1 MAAQTAL
8 KDPEFIT
15 PGSSKGLLDIFS
27 RRYLLLLLLRKGMR
41 TRYYGSVLGWLW
53 SYLRPAAQFLMYF
66 LVIGVILKVNRGI
79 PSFPVYLFAGIVAVN
94 LFSEVLRN
102 TTGSITDNS
111 SLVRKIYFPREL
123 FPVAATGVA
132 LVHFLPQA
140 ALLVAVGLVLG
151 WTIGW
156 LQVFAFVAGMLIIV
170 LFALG
175 LGLLFGAIN
184 VSYRDSKN
192 IVDIILMFS
201 TWASPVLYSW
211 QMVHDRAPTWLFDLY
226 MLNPM
231 TTAIELFHDA
241 FWLPLAPDAARPE
254 NLMLN
259 TGLGLGIAVFTLF
272 IGQLVFRRL
281 EVHFAQNL

>member
-1 MAAQTAL
+1 MAAQTVL
-8 KDPEFIT
+8 KDPEFMT
-15 PGSSKGLLDIFS
+15 PGSGKGLLDIFS
-27 RRYLLLLLLRKGMR
+27 RRYLLSLLLRKGMR
-41 TRYYGSVLGWLW
+41 TRYYGSLLGWLW

-79 PSFPVYLFAGIVAVN
+79 PEFPVYLFAGIVAVN

-140 ALLVAVGLVLG
+140 ALLLTVGLFLG

-156 LQVFAFVAGMLIIV
+156 MQVFAFVAGMLIIV

-211 QMVHDRAPTWLFDLY
+211 QMVYDRAPTWLFDLY

-272 IGQLVFRRL
+272 IGQFVFRRL
-281 EVHFAQNL
+281 EVNFAQNL

>member
-27 RRYLLLLLLRKGMR
+27 RRYLLSLLLRKGMR
-41 TRYYGSVLGWLW
+41 TRYYGSLLGWLW

-140 ALLVAVGLVLG
+140 ALLVAVGLFLG

>member
-1 MAAQTAL
+1 MAAQNVL
-8 KDPEFIT
+8 KDPEYTT
-15 PGSSKGLLDIFS
+15 PGAGKGLLDIFS
-27 RRYLLLLLLRKGMR
+27 RRYLLSLLLRKGMR
-41 TRYYGSVLGWLW
+41 TRYYGSLLGWVW
-53 SYLRPAAQFLMYF
+53 SYLRPAAQFLMYY
-66 LVIGVILKVNRGI
+66 LVIGLIMKVDRGV
-79 PSFPVYLFAGIVAVN
+79 PVFPVYLFAGIVAVN

-140 ALLVAVGLVLG
+140 VLLVVVGLFLG
-151 WTIGW
+151 WTVGW
-156 LQVFAFVAGMLIIV
+156 LQIFAFVAGMLIIV

-201 TWASPVLYSW
+201 TWASPVLYTW
-211 QMVHDRAPTWLFDLY
+211 EMVHTRAPAWLFDLY

-231 TTAIELFHDA
+231 TTAVELFHDA
-241 FWLPLAPDAARPE
+241 FWLPLVPDAARPE
-254 NLMLN
+254 NLLMN
-259 TGLGLGIAVFTLF
+259 TGLGFLIALGTLF

-281 EVHFAQNL
+281 EVNFAQNL